1 MIGSAAFQ
9 PQAAAF
15 TSLLHMCA
23 KAKLWQKA
31 LEVGRPP
38 SWFGLSLVHALPQR
52 NSARQTR
59 LRRLCKNCGLS
70 MRASATMRHKLLT
83 SPGHLG

>member
-1 MIGSAAFQ
+1 MIGSASFQ

-31 LEVGRPP
+31 LEVRHQNICPG
-38 SWFGLSLVHALPQR
+38 SG
-52 NSARQTR
+52 
-59 LRRLCKNCGLS
+59 K
-70 MRASATMRHKLLT
+70 ATSGSHRD
-83 SPGHLG
+83 PVWI

>member
-1 MIGSAAFQ
+1 MARVIGSASFQ

-31 LEVGRPP
+31 LEVLP
-38 SWFGLSLVHALPQR
+38 FLATLALTQPA
-52 NSARQTR
+52 SVWA
-59 LRRLCKNCGLS
+59 CGW
-70 MRASATMRHKLLT
+70 
-83 SPGHLG
+83 PC

>member
-1 MIGSAAFQ
+1 MIGSASFQ

-31 LEVGRPP
+31 LEVRRQHIQLLHPAPP
-38 SWFGLSLVHALPQR
+38 LTAYNTACHAAAHSLRVAPAVDQPTITNPCYSFSSSLSA
-52 NSARQTR
+52 
-59 LRRLCKNCGLS
+59 
-70 MRASATMRHKLLT
+70 
-83 SPGHLG
+83 